1 MKTNA
6 QRSIATLLIVSVT
19 SLGMPLPAQAGTVST
34 EEAISV
40 KRDRIAAVLERSD
53 VRAALE
59 ARGVSTSDA
68 KARVESM
75 TDQEVTQLATQIDT
89 LPAGG
94 FVQIIPAVVGGL
106 AAVVYVAVAA
116 IALVVVGIASLA
128 KSQARKSGTPS
139 QESLEKPAGNVS
151 PFPAQG

>member
-1 MKTNA
+1 MKTTV
-6 QRSIATLLIVSVT
+6 RRTIASLLIVSTT

-59 ARGVSTSDA
+59 ARGVSSSDA
-68 KARVESM
+68 KARVEAM
-75 TDQEVTQLATQIDT
+75 TDEEVAQVASRIDA

-94 FVQIIPAVVGGL
+94 NPI
-106 AAVVYVAVAA
+106 AA
-116 IALVVVGIASLA
+116 IALAGAAAMQAAIVVAAIVIAVIVGA
-128 KSQARKSGTPS
+128 ARHSSKKYPPQPS
-139 QESLEKPAGNVS
+139 NDKPANDVS
-151 PFPAQG
+151 PFPRG